1 MRHAGSVPAERER
14 CGGGLSSSSHPASF
28 SRDTCVQHLYDL
40 MPLHR
45 QVPDSLIPHKTF
57 TGNRPSTSILLPD
70 LSAYTTGQ
78 TLAIY
83 ENVTAAMVRAFEPAN
98 L

>member
-1 MRHAGSVPAERER
+1 
-14 CGGGLSSSSHPASF
+14 
-28 SRDTCVQHLYDL
+28 
-40 MPLHR
+40 MPLRR

-83 ENVTAAMVRAFEPAN
+83 ENVTAAMVRALEPAN
-98 L
+98 LCNPGVRSSEQGCCSQHVQVRCSSAAA